1 MQLIKEEGYGLT
13 SNSGGPS
20 SASSGDC
27 SSPIL
32 LIKRQKGWFSARKYF
47 KMSEA
52 AGEHKSVKGIRINI
66 YAKGVCQQGRAD
78 KLLDTYQKP

>member
-1 MQLIKEEGYGLT
+1 MIQKQMLLTKEVGYGLT

-32 LIKRQKGWFSARKYF
+32 LIKRQRVKFRARKYF

-52 AGEHKSVKGIRINI
+52 AVEHNS
-66 YAKGVCQQGRAD
+66 
-78 KLLDTYQKP
+78 LLQSLSKTSELTSAPTRHSR